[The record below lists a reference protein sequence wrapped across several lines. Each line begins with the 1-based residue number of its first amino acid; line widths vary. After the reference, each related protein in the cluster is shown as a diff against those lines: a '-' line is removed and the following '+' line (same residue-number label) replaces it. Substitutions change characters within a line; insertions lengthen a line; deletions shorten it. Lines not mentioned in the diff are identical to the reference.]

1 MNDKIANIDAHIID
15 DIRTIITKARSK
27 AYQSINEALIRSNW
41 EIGKRIVEE
50 EQLGKQRADYGIQL
64 IKSISQQLTT
74 EFGSGYGVRN
84 LAYFKQLYQYFP
96 DWEILHTRVQNLS
109 WSHLRC
115 ILRVDDAQARLWY
128 IQEAAEQMWSV
139 RTLDRNVASQ
149 YYYRLLQTSN
159 EHKDEVENEMKTLTK
174 GYADSP
180 AMFIKSPMVTEFLGL
195 SRDMSF
201 SESELESAIITHQDV
216 GQMDMYV
223 RMYDEMKRTEGD
235 NPTIGILLC
244 SETSQDIA
252 RFSILHDSKQLF
264 ASKYLTYLPTEQQLK
279 EEIEKQKELFRLQH
293 IR

>member
-1 MNDKIANIDAHIID
+1 MEKNIINIDAHVID
-15 DIRTIITKARSK
+15 DIRTIITRARSK
-27 AYQSINEALIRSNW
+27 AYQSINETLIRSNW
-41 EIGKRIVEE
+41 KIGKRIVEE

-96 DWEILHTRVQNLS
+96 DWEILHARVQNLT
-109 WSHLRC
+109 WTHLKS
-115 ILRVDDAQARLWY
+115 ILRVTDAEARLWY
-128 IQEAAEQMWSV
+128 LKESSEQMWST

-223 RMYDEMKRTEGD
+223 RMYDELKRTEGD

-279 EEIEKQKELFRLQH
+279 EEIEKQKEIFRLQH